1 MVSSIAAGLLFLRLV
16 FGLTVAAHGAQKLFA
31 WFGGPGLEGFGG
43 FLEQLGIVPGSRW
56 SWVAALG
63 EFAGGLLVALGL
75 LSPIGNFLV
84 IGSMLTAIL
93 VVAAYFMGPGGS
105 EQHVYSSAI
114 DFTRQTHE
122 TLGVTVFA
130 LVLVRFLWRLM
141 DITPEDPPMKPWM
154 RYSAKFVHVVLYGL
168 LIATPVSAI
177 VGAWLEGH
185 PLTLWGLGN
194 IGPMLS
200 PVHDL
205 GLSLAD
211 LHATLGNIIL
221 WVAGFHAVAAL
232 FHHFFLRDSV
242 LLSMLPGRR
251 TSSSGAELHK

>member
-1 MVSSIAAGLLFLRLV
+1 M
-16 FGLTVAAHGAQKLFA
+16 Q
-31 WFGGPGLEGFGG
+31 
-43 FLEQLGIVPGSRW
+43 
-56 SWVAALG
+56 
-63 EFAGGLLVALGL
+63 L
-75 LSPIGNFLV
+75 LSTRLRYGAVAQIFHW
-84 IGSMLTAIL
+84 LTAIL

-105 EQHVYSSAI
+105 EQRVYSAAM

-141 DITPEDPPMKPWM
+141 DTAPEDPPMTPWM
-154 RYSAKFVHVVLYGL
+154 RYSAKLVHVVLYGL

-177 VGAWLEGH
+177 AGAWLEGH
-185 PLTLWGLGN
+185 PLTPWGLGN

-200 PVHDL
+200 PAHDV
-205 GLSLAD
+205 GLSLAS
-211 LHATLGNIIL
+211 LHTTLGDAIL
-221 WVAGFHAVAAL
+221 WVAGLHAGAAL

-251 TSSSGAELHK
+251 TSSSSDGLHQ

>member
-1 MVSSIAAGLLFLRLV
+1 MSLRNRSV
-16 FGLTVAAHGAQKLFA
+16 TMQ
-31 WFGGPGLEGFGG
+31 
-43 FLEQLGIVPGSRW
+43 
-56 SWVAALG
+56 
-63 EFAGGLLVALGL
+63 L
-75 LSPIGNFLV
+75 LSTHLRYGAAAQVFHW
-84 IGSMLTAIL
+84 LTAIL

-105 EQHVYSSAI
+105 EQRVYSSAT

-141 DITPEDPPMKPWM
+141 DTAPEDPPMKPWM
-154 RYSAKFVHVVLYGL
+154 RYSAKLVHVVLYGL
-168 LIATPVSAI
+168 LIAIPGSAI

-185 PLTLWGLGN
+185 PLTLWGFGN

-200 PVHDL
+200 PAHDV
-205 GLSLAD
+205 GLSLAS
-211 LHATLGNIIL
+211 LHTTLGDIIL
-221 WVAGFHAVAAL
+221 WVAGLHAGAAL

-251 TSSSGAELHK
+251 GDLHE